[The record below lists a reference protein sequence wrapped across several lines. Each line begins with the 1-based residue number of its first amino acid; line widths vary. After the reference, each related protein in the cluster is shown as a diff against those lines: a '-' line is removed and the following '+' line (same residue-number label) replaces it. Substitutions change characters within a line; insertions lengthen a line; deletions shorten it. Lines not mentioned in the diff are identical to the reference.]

1 MIAADR
7 SAAAG
12 KLADQATVAGIVALV
27 LTPVLLILLGL
38 WLARVVADPL
48 RQTVVA
54 ASAVAAGNFDVRLND
69 RRRDEFGE
77 LAHVFNAMTES
88 LAASRSELIE
98 RAESL
103 AQSER
108 HKSELIS
115 MVSHEVR
122 TPLASVLGFTRLL
135 LERDLPE
142 ADRQRYLE
150 IVDAE
155 ATRLA
160 ALVSDFLDARLIEE
174 GRFALRREPFD
185 LRSLVREQAEVTLG
199 HDESHEL
206 ELELPDEPLRID
218 GDRARLA
225 QVVGNVLSNAVKYSP
240 DGGTIT
246 VGAAEASGH
255 ARVWVA
261 DEGTGIA
268 PEHRGQLFEPF
279 YRGDAAAAG
288 IPGTGLGLAVSRRIV
303 EAHDGRIGFDP
314 LDPRHPFLV
323 RPAARGG
330 GERPPVSEA
339 SDGPGARRAR
349 RRRSSCS
356 RASSAS
362 SPARPRTT
370 ATCGF
375 AGHGSHAQLL
385 GVFRVSIL
393 LNVVHL
399 LVGAI
404 AIVSTRRATALG
416 VARAVAARRARRG
429 RVALP
434 RHGRQLAA
442 LRARR
447 SCCSAR
453 RRSRAASRPG
463 RGDRLAL
470 LCAARIS
477 PTISSAIS
485 AGVSPPRSSPTG
497 PRTSSAIAPSF
508 SAPLLLRAAR
518 AERADVE
525 RAALD
530 ASRQRRDVDA
540 LLVHERD
547 ERRLGVDVDLVR
559 PRDDD
564 LVRARH
570 ALAVREPGARID
582 DDRAPAERLRER
594 AQRLGDVAGADR
606 DEPRRRPDR
615 FGEDVLAEP
624 GLHALGAPSSGRP
637 ASSPSTTT

>member
-1 MIAADR
+1 LKRSSLRSVVARVIAVSALGAAAIGATLALFFVANARLRSANTASAHSAAVSAAAFDVRGSVLAIDQALQEVVAEYTPESVAHWRRAVGGWEQPAAALERAAAASNAQQERRAHALREEIRSYINDYGEPVVGIAKIAPSAVRISERAQEGARRLDAIVADTDAVARNSAAIAADR
-7 SAAAG
+7 SAAAS

-48 RQTVVA
+48 RQTVAA

-77 LAHVFNAMTES
+77 LAQVFNAMTES

-185 LRSLVREQAEVTLG
+185 LSSLVREQAEVTFG

-206 ELELPDEPLRID
+206 ELELPDKPLRID

-246 VGAAEASGH
+246 VGAAEAAGH

-261 DEGTGIA
+261 DQGTGIA
-268 PEHRGQLFEPF
+268 PEHRGQLFQPF

-314 LDPRHPFLV
+314 LV
-323 RPAARGG
+323 RGTRFWFDLPLETAANG
-330 GERPPVSEA
+330 
-339 SDGPGARRAR
+339 RR
-349 RRRSSCS
+349 
-356 RASSAS
+356 
-362 SPARPRTT
+362 
-370 ATCGF
+370 
-375 AGHGSHAQLL
+375 
-385 GVFRVSIL
+385 
-393 LNVVHL
+393 
-399 LVGAI
+399 
-404 AIVSTRRATALG
+404 
-416 VARAVAARRARRG
+416 
-429 RVALP
+429 
-434 RHGRQLAA
+434 
-442 LRARR
+442 
-447 SCCSAR
+447 
-453 RRSRAASRPG
+453 
-463 RGDRLAL
+463 
-470 LCAARIS
+470 
-477 PTISSAIS
+477 
-485 AGVSPPRSSPTG
+485 
-497 PRTSSAIAPSF
+497 
-508 SAPLLLRAAR
+508 
-518 AERADVE
+518 
-525 RAALD
+525 
-530 ASRQRRDVDA
+530 
-540 LLVHERD
+540 
-547 ERRLGVDVDLVR
+547 
-559 PRDDD
+559 
-564 LVRARH
+564 
-570 ALAVREPGARID
+570 
-582 DDRAPAERLRER
+582 
-594 AQRLGDVAGADR
+594 
-606 DEPRRRPDR
+606 
-615 FGEDVLAEP
+615 
-624 GLHALGAPSSGRP
+624 
-637 ASSPSTTT
+637 